1 MLIEIISTDSLIR
14 PQHNVTMVQA
24 SDSIPDSL
32 KFSDTLALPDISASG
47 DLQFQLPDP
56 EDDKLPEIEF
66 QQQVNQAWQVCDRF
80 DLQTDIWRG
89 RILKAV
95 RDREKVQGDGR
106 GGGFLNWLSEREI
119 SKSQAYQLIEL
130 ADSADVLLQ
139 EGMLEPDDVNRF
151 SKKAFVETAQSPPE
165 VQQLVSDAAHQGDRI
180 TRREVRQLSD
190 EWVAMSSDLLP
201 EEVKEKAADN
211 TIPTKYVAPLVR
223 ELEKLP
229 EAHQAT
235 IREEVAAEPSI
246 DGVKQATSEA
256 KYLAKY
262 LQAATEVQALKA
274 DESLDLEL
282 ALEEALRIGCLN
294 STAEMVNQAS
304 QLEQAIA
311 KVYTSWKRLNK
322 LSERVYLDSGA
333 STPNVRAMLDA
344 LTPLSGE
351 ILQIQLGEANSELAK
366 TIRLQM
372 LPEE

>member
-1 MLIEIISTDSLIR
+1 
-14 PQHNVTMVQA
+14 
-24 SDSIPDSL
+24 
-32 KFSDTLALPDISASG
+32 
-47 DLQFQLPDP
+47 
-56 EDDKLPEIEF
+56 
-66 QQQVNQAWQVCDRF
+66 
-80 DLQTDIWRG
+80 
-89 RILKAV
+89 
-95 RDREKVQGDGR
+95 
-106 GGGFLNWLSEREI
+106 
-119 SKSQAYQLIEL
+119 
-130 ADSADVLLQ
+130 
-139 EGMLEPDDVNRF
+139 
-151 SKKAFVETAQSPPE
+151 
-165 VQQLVSDAAHQGDRI
+165 
-180 TRREVRQLSD
+180 
-190 EWVAMSSDLLP
+190 MSSDLLP
-201 EEVKEKAADN
+201 AEVKEKAADN

-229 EAHQAT
+229 EAHQTT

-322 LSERVYLDSGA
+322 LSERVYVDSGA
-333 STPNVRAMLDA
+333 STPNVRSMLDA

>member
-1 MLIEIISTDSLIR
+1 MLQSPDPLLVSTSEDLSSISS
-14 PQHNVTMVQA
+14 
-24 SDSIPDSL
+24 
-32 KFSDTLALPDISASG
+32 SG
-47 DLQFQLPDP
+47 DLHFQLPDP
-56 EDDKLPEIEF
+56 EDDTIPELDF
-66 QQQVNQAWQVCDRF
+66 HNQVNQAWQVCDRF

-106 GGGFLNWLSEREI
+106 GGGFLNWLGDREI

-130 ADSADVLLQ
+130 ADSADILLQ
-139 EGMLEPDDVNRF
+139 EGMLEPEDVNRF
-151 SKKAFVETAQSPPE
+151 SKKAFVETAQASPE
-165 VQQLVSDAAHQGDRI
+165 VQQLVSDAAHKGDRI

-190 EWVAMSSDLLP
+190 EWIAMSSDLLP
-201 EEVKEKAADN
+201 EELKEKTADN

-229 EAHQAT
+229 ESHQTT
-235 IREEVAAEPSI
+235 IREGVAAEPSI

-262 LQAATEVQALKA
+262 LQAATEVQALKV
-274 DESLDLEL
+274 ESLDLEM
-282 ALEEALRIGCLN
+282 ALEEALRVGCLN

-311 KVYTSWKRLNK
+311 KVYSSWKRLNK

-333 STPNVRAMLDA
+333 STPNVRSMLDA
-344 LTPLSGE
+344 LTPLSGD

-366 TIRLQM
+366 IIRLQM

>member
-1 MLIEIISTDSLIR
+1 
-14 PQHNVTMVQA
+14 MVQA
-24 SDSIPDSL
+24 PNAPLNEADVLSAPSL
-32 KFSDTLALPDISASG
+32 SVLSSSG

-56 EDDKLPEIEF
+56 EDDTIPEMDF
-66 QQQVNQAWQVCDRF
+66 QTQVTQAWQVCDRF

-95 RDREKVQGDGR
+95 RDREKAQGDGR
-106 GGGFLNWLSEREI
+106 GGGFLNWLGEREI

-190 EWVAMSSDLLP
+190 EWVAMSSELLP

-229 EAHQAT
+229 ESHQTT
-235 IREEVAAEPSI
+235 IRQEVAAEPSI

-262 LQAATEVQALKA
+262 LQAATEVQALKL
-274 DESLDLEL
+274 ESLDLEQ

-333 STPNVRAMLDA
+333 STPNIRAMLEA
-344 LTPLSGE
+344 LTPLSGD

>member
-1 MLIEIISTDSLIR
+1 MVPVSESIADS
-14 PQHNVTMVQA
+14 PTFF
-24 SDSIPDSL
+24 DP
-32 KFSDTLALPDISASG
+32 LALPDISTSG

-56 EDDKLPEIEF
+56 EDDTIPEIEF
-66 QQQVNQAWQVCDRF
+66 QQQLNQAWQVCDRF

-95 RDREKVQGDGR
+95 RDREKVQGEGR
-106 GGGFLNWLSEREI
+106 GGGFLNWLSDREI

-211 TIPTKYVAPLVR
+211 TIPTKYVAPLVK

-229 EAHQAT
+229 ESYQTT

-262 LQAATEVQALKA
+262 LQAATEVQALKS
-274 DESLDLEL
+274 DEGLDLEL

-351 ILQIQLGEANSELAK
+351 ILQIQLGEANSELSK
-366 TIRLQM
+366 TIRIQM